1 MTSST
6 VIPVEMSDT
15 QSETSDKV
23 AKSDSRSFENRS
35 SDVAEDS
42 TSGDGN
48 DTENNVLNESSSASD
63 KTAEVPVE
71 KTEVK
76 DPSKGSNDSKN
87 ELEDTSKTGTF
98 SDVNGEGGGETIK
111 EGGDVDQEIDTG
123 DQADHQ
129 DQNIED
135 RSKEAENDDD
145 TKKDRESEQDEVSD
159 GGKNKDEN
167 NEGPVEE
174 KLEQN
179 GDKSTPQ
186 DFNRNKEGDQP
197 KDTGGNEVFPS
208 GAQSELLNETNTQNG
223 AWSSQAAESKNEKE
237 VQKLS
242 SPDSQ
247 NFDST
252 WKLCNVTTG
261 EDYIP
266 CLDNVAA
273 IKKLHFT
280 GHYEHRER
288 HCPEEPPTCLVPLPE
303 GYRVPV
309 RWPNSREK
317 IPVSRVVLDV
327 GSGVASFGGYLFD
340 RDVLT
345 MSFAPK
351 DEHEAQVQFA
361 LERGIPAISAVMD
374 AAWNVPLQACM
385 HKVPLDSASHGRL
398 WPEQWPQRLENVPH
412 WLNNSQP
419 GVYGKPAP
427 EDFVADYEHWK
438 RVVSKSYVGGMGIN
452 WSTVRNVMDMRSVY
466 GG

>member
-1 MTSST
+1 MTNEKSIGVRRQNIWINLHATNMAFGRSSRLDGRGTSSLCSTTTIVVFVALCLVGVWMMTSST
-6 VIPVEMSDT
+6 VIPVEMADT
-15 QSETSDKV
+15 QSETNDKV

-35 SDVAEDS
+35 GDVTNDS
-42 TSGDGN
+42 TSSDGN
-48 DTENNVLNESSSASD
+48 DNENNVPNEAYSASD

-71 KTEVK
+71 KTKVK
-76 DPSKGSNDSKN
+76 DLPKGSNDSKN

-98 SDVNGEGGGETIK
+98 SDVDGEGGGETIK
-111 EGGDVDQEIDTG
+111 EAGDVDQEIDTG
-123 DQADHQ
+123 DQADRQ

-145 TKKDRESEQDEVSD
+145 TKTDKKSEQDEVSD

-179 GDKSTPQ
+179 GDKNTPQ
-186 DFNRNKEGDQP
+186 DFDDGNKEGDQP

-237 VQKLS
+237 VQILS
-242 SPDSQ
+242 SPDGQ

-288 HCPEEPPTCLVPLPE
+288 HCPEEPPTCLVPLPD
-303 GYRVPV
+303 GYRLPV

-317 IPVSRVVLDV
+317 VFVWP
-327 GSGVASFGGYLFD
+327 LFFF
-340 RDVLT
+340 L
-345 MSFAPK
+345 SINF
-351 DEHEAQVQFA
+351 F
-361 LERGIPAISAVMD
+361 
-374 AAWNVPLQACM
+374 PL
-385 HKVPLDSASHGRL
+385 
-398 WPEQWPQRLENVPH
+398 
-412 WLNNSQP
+412 
-419 GVYGKPAP
+419 
-427 EDFVADYEHWK
+427 
-438 RVVSKSYVGGMGIN
+438 
-452 WSTVRNVMDMRSVY
+452 
-466 GG
+466 